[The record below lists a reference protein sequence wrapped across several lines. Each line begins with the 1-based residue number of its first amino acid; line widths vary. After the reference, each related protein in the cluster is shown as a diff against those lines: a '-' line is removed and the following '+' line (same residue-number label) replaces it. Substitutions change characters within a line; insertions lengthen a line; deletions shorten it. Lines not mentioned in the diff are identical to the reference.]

1 MLLSITISFFDVNS
15 IRRNLLLIMII
26 LLFDSLRLAYFH
38 RY

>member
-1 MLLSITISFFDVNS
+1 
-15 IRRNLLLIMII
+15 LIMII